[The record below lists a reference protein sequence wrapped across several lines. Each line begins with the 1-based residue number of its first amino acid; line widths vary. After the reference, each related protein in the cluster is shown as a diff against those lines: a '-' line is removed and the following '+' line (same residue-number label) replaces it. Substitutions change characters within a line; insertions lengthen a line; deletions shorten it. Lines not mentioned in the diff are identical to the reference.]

1 MTLQPTAYDKFRNI
15 SYRKPVSRTRTPSL
29 SRTTSSVSSTTNS
42 TPHST
47 HSMPLPLSNP
57 TSPFQNT
64 PGRPEHRSV
73 SGSHSG
79 SVDDPTRD
87 DIEEIVIDEG
97 QGRSQGEVQEH
108 DRPASQSERSDN
120 DSRHDQ
126 FGPRIDGDRS
136 PSTRE
141 PTFSS
146 EEGPTS
152 NGQAMLKHGMPTLM
166 STLSSAVTSPF
177 TPTPAFAPRSRA
189 RFNVQAMSPFVTTTP
204 QQAGRPVQDE
214 DQVTPHTRRRSFLL
228 SVINSTSRPRLKCPT
243 PHPRRIDFNA
253 QASPGD
259 SLSTPRV
266 NLQTAFAGAT
276 PRPRPRARL
285 SHPLA
290 QAHIPSSTD
299 SGSESGV
306 QEALPQWSTP
316 INDDRASF
324 ISTASSHDLTTHQR
338 ANTSFDPVMGLGAQG
353 HGVGRFNA
361 GKLNTYLH
369 SLNRRLQEEN
379 EALVERLL
387 KLEEDKST
395 PSVERRLRFSG
406 EASRRVSLPSGG
418 LHDVEEDVSGEGW
431 VEEKAE
437 LEKRMDEFEMEV
449 QRCMAEKEEME
460 SALENERSERTRDK
474 ERWQARMVEVE
485 RGVEEIVK
493 GLERKLREAEKRAQV
508 VEKEKEDAARSFLRK
523 LAEVEEGLSNAVER
537 ATRAEQALASGQEL
551 GTELREANERVGKVM
566 GDLQNANV
574 QIRELQDEVMRSD
587 GRIDE
592 LEKELREERE
602 FAERLEDE
610 LKTKLDELAAI
621 NQRAPALEDELKRI
635 EGEARDAKR
644 YTVELE
650 EAARGAIERVE
661 GLEDS
666 LESAN
671 ARIKK
676 MAASEEQ
683 ANERMERLEG
693 DARRKAELARQM
705 EEALDAAEKKMLADE
720 EEIAILKS
728 KIASLQR
735 EIERERERVDQ
746 SRERPDVAGPT
757 EADMEALEDELDNAN
772 REVARLTTLLN
783 QSPARKAM
791 ERARDTKIEML
802 EMEKE
807 ELTERV
813 KALRLAMAETN
824 TPGKIINSSGISPVQ
839 RHVLSIRTP
848 KTPGGPLRE
857 VSTFS
862 TCAELSDVA
871 GSDVVAKQY
880 NGRPNCCATR
890 SRNIATT

>member
-1 MTLQPTAYDKFRNI
+1 MKLQPTAYDKFRNI

-29 SRTTSSVSSTTNS
+29 SRTTSSSVSSTSNS

-57 TSPFQNT
+57 TSPFPNT
-64 PGRPEHRSV
+64 PRPEDRSV
-73 SGSHSG
+73 SGSHSS
-79 SVDDPTRD
+79 SVDHLNRD
-87 DIEEIVIDEG
+87 GIEEIVTDDD
-97 QGRSQGEVQEH
+97 QGRSQGEVHEH
-108 DRPASQSERSDN
+108 DRRSADRPASESERSEN

-126 FGPRIDGDRS
+126 VGPRIDGDRS
-136 PSTRE
+136 SSTRE

-166 STLSSAVTSPF
+166 STLSSAATSPF

-214 DQVTPHTRRRSFLL
+214 DDQVTPHTRRRSFLL

-243 PHPRRIDFNA
+243 PHPRRIDFDA

-259 SLSTPRV
+259 QPSTPRV

-290 QAHIPSSTD
+290 QAHIPSTD
-299 SGSESGV
+299 SESESGV
-306 QEALPQWSTP
+306 QEALPQWTTP
-316 INDDRASF
+316 ISDDRASF

-387 KLEEDKST
+387 KLEEDKGS
-395 PSVERRLRFSG
+395 PSIGRKFRFSG
-406 EASRRVSLPSGG
+406 EASRRISLPSGG

-460 SALENERSERTRDK
+460 SALENERSERARDK
-474 ERWQARMVEVE
+474 ERWQERMAEVE
-485 RGVEEIVK
+485 RGVGEIVK
-493 GLERKLREAEKRAQV
+493 DLERKLREAERRAQV

-523 LAEVEEGLSNAVER
+523 LAEVEEGQSNAVAR

-621 NQRAPALEDELKRI
+621 NQRAPALEDELKKI
-635 EGEARDAKR
+635 EEEARDAKR
-644 YTVELE
+644 YTEELE

-671 ARIKK
+671 ARIER

-720 EEIAILKS
+720 EEIAIFKS

-735 EIERERERVDQ
+735 EIERERERADP
-746 SRERPDVAGPT
+746 SREHPDVAGPT

-772 REVARLTTLLN
+772 KEVARLTTLLN

-791 ERARDTKIEML
+791 DRAKDTKIEML

-807 ELTERV
+807 ELTERIN
-813 KALRLAMAETN
+813 ALRLAMAETS

-839 RHVLSIRTP
+839 RRLSMSIRAP
-848 KTPGGPLRE
+848 KTPGGPLRD
-857 VSTFS
+857 VSTIFHL
-862 TCAELSDVA
+862 C
-871 GSDVVAKQY
+871 
-880 NGRPNCCATR
+880 R
-890 SRNIATT
+890 II